1 MAVKNNGRGAP
12 IGNQNAT
19 KHGFSRLK
27 ALLNGG
33 GLDQRTSLYRALLAK
48 EKELATSLGGDP
60 SPQEQMIISDTI
72 KTLLFLG
79 SLDAYLIGL
88 KSLVR
93 KGRVHCVLSERT
105 RLAGHLRENLKTLG
119 LERRAKPIPDL
130 HHRRKKFGAGE
141 VVADITESYFGG
153 PLVLCH
159 KGDYRSL
166 APREVFIM
174 APEECFVAYDR
185 RGYPGV
191 LACSSPSHYRGL
203 AKTVACAVLSTR
215 AGTKNLLHCPRQ
227 RQSVDSPQ
235 KRFLCFGD
243 C

>member
-48 EKELATSLGGDP
+48 EKELVTSLGGDP

-88 KSLVR
+88 KSLVS

-130 HHRRKKFGAGE
+130 QKYLEEKYGE
-141 VVADITESYFGG
+141 SGSDDLKGT
-153 PLVLCH
+153 LCPE
-159 KGDYRSL
+159 
-166 APREVFIM
+166 APRN
-174 APEECFVAYDR
+174 
-185 RGYPGV
+185 
-191 LACSSPSHYRGL
+191 SPSPPSR
-203 AKTVACAVLSTR
+203 KRKSED
-215 AGTKNLLHCPRQ
+215 
-227 RQSVDSPQ
+227 DSENKEHQDP
-235 KRFLCFGD
+235 
-243 C
+243 